1 LPIRQRPVKSPGL
14 RLTFSSSFELEESV
28 AGEVEVAEG
37 STRTRHHL
45 LELLLLLIVIPKAIL
60 LLVVVLVVVVSLQVV
75 VLIGGV
81 EFFPLGTVGNEVG
94 GVATLEAAPR

>member
-45 LELLLLLIVIPKAIL
+45 LELLLLLLVIPKAI

-81 EFFPLGTVGNEVG
+81 ELFPLGTVGNEVG